1 MKINSHVPTSHV
13 PNSHVPAATGSLI
26 LASPPKHILTVHLW
40 RATLSMDF
48 PYIEQTC
55 LPGFLSWP

>member
-1 MKINSHVPTSHV
+1 MKTNSHVST
-13 PNSHVPAATGSLI
+13 SHVPAATGSLI
-26 LASPPKHILTVHLW
+26 LASPPKHIPTVHLW

-48 PYIEQTC
+48 PHMDFPHIEQTC